1 MALTRRQFNRAALMG
16 GATIASSSY
25 NLFFPRPAAAY
36 QVEFQLANLS
46 TQKFLAQLKTYASA
60 QERVGA
66 LRDILRGKNGVINIP
81 DNVADIIW
89 DAEAILQDRQ
99 FTQSGTELSEINSSS
114 TLSRLWSK
122 QKLEAVGVNV
132 GSCFVQSFEGD
143 FTAAKLAGP
152 FVTAIH
158 QALPI
163 LAKEDKLIP
172 DEIASFLL
180 PVRSLVDQ
188 DDLVD
193 WFGQDGTAKTAW
205 ETAEGK
211 VQCEYKLKKPGP
223 GGFGE
228 VTITMEG
235 ERLPARNIAITVNF
249 PTKRQ
254 QAMLYGAE
262 NLVC

>member
-1 MALTRRQFNRAALMG
+1 MNLTRRQFNRAALLG
-16 GATIASSSY
+16 GATVASSSY

-36 QVEFQLANLS
+36 RVEFQLANLS
-46 TQKFLAQLKTYASA
+46 TQNFLARLKTYASA
-60 QERVGA
+60 QERAGA
-66 LRDILRGKNGVINIP
+66 LSAILQGQNGVIDIP
-81 DNVADIIW
+81 DNAADVIRNA
-89 DAEAILQDRQ
+89 DGVLQNRQ
-99 FTQSGTELSEINSSS
+99 FTQRGTELSEISGS

-122 QKLEAVGVNV
+122 QRLEEVGVNV
-132 GSCFVQSFEGD
+132 GSCFVQPFEGD
-143 FTAAKLAGP
+143 FTDAKLAGP

-163 LAKEDKLIP
+163 LAKEDKLSP
-172 DEIASFLL
+172 AEIASFLL

-193 WFGQDGTAKTAW
+193 WFGQDGTASTAW
-205 ETAEGK
+205 WTAEGK
-211 VQCEYKLKKPGP
+211 VRCTYKLKKPGP

>member
-1 MALTRRQFNRAALMG
+1 MRLTRRQFNRAALMG

-36 QVEFQLANLS
+36 RVEFQLANLS
-46 TQKFLAQLKTYASA
+46 TQNFLARLKTYASA
-60 QERVGA
+60 QERAGA
-66 LRDILRGKNGVINIP
+66 LSAILQGQNGVIDIP
-81 DNVADIIW
+81 DTAADVIRNA
-89 DAEAILQDRQ
+89 DGILQERQ
-99 FTQSGTELSEINSSS
+99 FTQRGTELSEITGS

-122 QKLEAVGVNV
+122 QKLEEVGVNV
-132 GSCFVQSFEGD
+132 GSCFVQPFDGD
-143 FTAAKLAGP
+143 FTDAKLAGP

-163 LAKEDKLIP
+163 LVKEDKLSP
-172 DEIASFLL
+172 AEVASFLL

-193 WFGQDGTAKTAW
+193 WFGQNGIAKTAW

-211 VQCEYKLKKPGP
+211 VQCTYKLKKSGP

-235 ERLPARNIAITVNF
+235 ERLPTRNIAITVRF